1 MHERSVVLLL
11 YADVTLVHYTTM
23 NQEEEEDKKIIIKK
37 FVEKKRYFS
46 EKDKTNRKRSTVY
59 NMKVVLIYSMLSL
72 CIIISREN
80 LLKILVYVVLVILI
94 YLYKSVYYI
103 LFIY

>member
-1 MHERSVVLLL
+1 
-11 YADVTLVHYTTM
+11 
-23 NQEEEEDKKIIIKK
+23 
-37 FVEKKRYFS
+37 
-46 EKDKTNRKRSTVY
+46 
-59 NMKVVLIYSMLSL
+59 MKVVLIYSMLSL

-80 LLKILVYVVLVILI
+80 LLKILVYLVLVILI